1 MKTIGFID
9 YYLSE
14 WHADNYPLWIKEI
27 CEKTGKEFCV
37 AYAWAEMDKS
47 PIDGKTTD
55 EWCKEFNV
63 QQCNSIAEVCEKAD
77 YVLIL
82 APSNPEKHLQY
93 AKEVFKFGK
102 NTYIDKTFAPD
113 KATAEEIFALAENYG
128 VKFFSSSALRYA
140 EELTGKE
147 NAKAVMTTGEGS
159 NLEEYI
165 IHQIEMV
172 VKLLGVGAKQVRVEN
187 AFDRYTCSVKYV
199 DDRQATLIFAPC
211 LPFSACAT
219 NPNGTS
225 EFSLVLNEDYFLSLL
240 SDILRFY
247 EEGTTSFDTQQTLE
261 VMKIREGIIKA
272 KNHIGEWLP
281 L

>member
-113 KATAEEIFALAENYG
+113 NATAEEIFALAENYG

-140 EELTGKE
+140 EELVGKE

-159 NLEEYI
+159 NLEVY
-165 IHQIEMV
+165 HPS
-172 VKLLGVGAKQVRVEN
+172 N
-187 AFDRYTCSVKYV
+187 
-199 DDRQATLIFAPC
+199 
-211 LPFSACAT
+211 
-219 NPNGTS
+219 
-225 EFSLVLNEDYFLSLL
+225 
-240 SDILRFY
+240 
-247 EEGTTSFDTQQTLE
+247 
-261 VMKIREGIIKA
+261 
-272 KNHIGEWLP
+272 
-281 L
+281 